1 MFCFGI
7 PIIFETKF
15 SIEFSEGQIAWG
27 CIVAAL
33 FFVYFS
39 KTNPVLP
46 DNPLDLESRWLC
58 RNCGLDVCGGQ
69 EVASMERSITVEWES
84 IYNTCTD
91 LASVEAFILKQK
103 STAVY
108 THPSQRPT
116 K

>member
-1 MFCFGI
+1 MRLYCGS
-7 PIIFETKF
+7 T
-15 SIEFSEGQIAWG
+15 S
-27 CIVAAL
+27 

-84 IYNTCTD
+84 ICNTTD
-91 LASVEAFILKQK
+91 LASMEAFILKHK
-103 STAVY
+103 STL
-108 THPSQRPT
+108 HPNHAQLMGRSTLQT
-116 K
+116 LFCLLG

>member
-1 MFCFGI
+1 MGTAGMEENPFQYKRLC
-7 PIIFETKF
+7 
-15 SIEFSEGQIAWG
+15 SE
-27 CIVAAL
+27 
-33 FFVYFS
+33 
-39 KTNPVLP
+39 
-46 DNPLDLESRWLC
+46 
-58 RNCGLDVCGGQ
+58 NCGLDQ